1 MLMKFRRIQW
11 DTFRTL
17 YPLMSLHDPENFAR
31 IVRGMI
37 NIQQHE
43 GWLPECRGATAQ
55 QWIQGGS
62 STYPFLSFTVHV
74 RPDIAR

>member
-1 MLMKFRRIQW
+1 
-11 DTFRTL
+11 
-17 YPLMSLHDPENFAR
+17 MSLHDPQNFAR

-55 QWIQGGS
+55 QFIQGGS
-62 STYPFLSFTVHV
+62 STDSPQWFDSSILMTPTYQTEILYS
-74 RPDIAR
+74 ANSS

>member
-1 MLMKFRRIQW
+1 MTSTHTPPHTQW

-17 YPLMSLHDPENFAR
+17 YPLMSLHDPEEFAR

-43 GWLPECRGATAQ
+43 GASPG
-55 QWIQGGS
+55 
-62 STYPFLSFTVHV
+62 PLSAHKK
-74 RPDIAR
+74 R